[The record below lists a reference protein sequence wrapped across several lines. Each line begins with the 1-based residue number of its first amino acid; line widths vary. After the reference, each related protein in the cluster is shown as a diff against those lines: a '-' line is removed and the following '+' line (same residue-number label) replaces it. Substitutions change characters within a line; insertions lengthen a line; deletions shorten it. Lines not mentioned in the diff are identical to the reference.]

1 MSEHI
6 NWDLWP
12 EATHYLPKTLQR
24 PGCFW
29 LFSGSTPIKRYAF
42 SDTSP
47 VTMDLELSQ
56 EGRSNLVAR
65 PADWAKAP
73 EEATH
78 YVTSIRDR
86 IPTGWYRA
94 DGNKMRYLA
103 QEGEYLFR
111 LDDVHE
117 GCGLILEARPALLD
131 ISGPVMDF
139 GASGGDT
146 SVVAH
151 VVAGEVIAA
160 WENGLPPPMTP
171 VEFRAVDG
179 TWKPGTFVGKV
190 YGKLAVGC
198 DATHCIGFLSSDEM
212 RPAPTPEQLERIR
225 QVGIMNGLLGNGS
238 SHRQGRILFDH
249 GFRQAPGYAELM
261 AFADWVAS
269 KASLRFASQ
278 PELLDKAQAA
288 LAASRGDV

>member
-1 MSEHI
+1 MSERI

-29 LFSGSTPIKRYAF
+29 LFSGSTPIKRMAF

-111 LDDVHE
+111 LDDMHE
-117 GCGLILEARPALLD
+117 GCGLILEARPA
-131 ISGPVMDF
+131 MDWSEAPADD
-139 GASGGDT
+139 GDKTVATHMQGGE
-146 SVVAH
+146 VVA
-151 VVAGEVIAA
+151 VWADGV
-160 WENGLPPPMTP
+160 PPPMTP
-171 VEFRAVDG
+171 VEFKAVDG

-212 RPAPTPEQLERIR
+212 RPAPTPEQLERTR

-261 AFADWVAS
+261 AFADWVSSTAH
-269 KASLRFASQ
+269 LRFANRL
-278 PELLDKAQAA
+278 ELVEKAQAA